1 MSTKDLVWE
10 DKYSVGVAEIDNQH
24 KNLVA
29 ITNELFEAINSGIT
43 VEKINTIINSL
54 VAFKAEH
61 FATEE
66 KYFKEFN
73 YELTEEHILEHK
85 RFNDTV
91 VSLGKEYSHDVIAFA
106 FKLVDFIEDWL
117 IKHMMTDDQKYKQCF
132 KDHGLK

>member
-1 MSTKDLVWE
+1 MSTNKITWQDA
-10 DKYSVGVAEIDNQH
+10 YSVGVMEIDNQH

-29 ITNELFEAINSGIT
+29 ITNELFEAINSGVT
-43 VEKINTIINSL
+43 VEKIKRVTDSL
-54 VAFKAEH
+54 VEFKVEH

-73 YELTEEHILEHK
+73 YELADEHIAEHQ

-91 VSLGKEYSHDVIAFA
+91 GSLSREYGQDAITFA

-117 IKHMMTDDQKYKQCF
+117 IKHMMIDDQRYKKCF
-132 KDHGLK
+132 AEHGLK